1 MYVSIVL
8 KMDNFH
14 EFQEFLNQKVLGFLF
29 HTLEA
34 MGNKTYEQHGFS
46 FYMYMCVDVVG
57 NFAMDLVIMMFH
69 NKCTYLQIVQFFISV
84 HSIHRCIF
92 NP

>member
-1 MYVSIVL
+1 
-8 KMDNFH
+8 
-14 EFQEFLNQKVLGFLF
+14 
-29 HTLEA
+29 
-34 MGNKTYEQHGFS
+34 
-46 FYMYMCVDVVG
+46 MYMCVDVVG

>member
-1 MYVSIVL
+1 MYVNIVL
-8 KMDNFH
+8 KMDNYH
-14 EFQEFLNQKVLGFLF
+14 SFQKFLGQKVIGFIF

-34 MGNKTYEQHGFS
+34 MGNETYEQHGFS

-57 NFAMDLVIMMFH
+57 NFAMDLVIMMSH
-69 NKCTYLQIVQFFISV
+69 KKCTYLQVFQFFICV